1 MRLFSAGE
9 QPYSCHLCR
18 RSFSISS
25 NLQRHLRNIH
35 GKERQFQVNLTQKQ
49 ILGGKNKLAKQKIY
63 AKYHQSVVHIL
74 NYKKYLLT

>member
-1 MRLFSAGE
+1 MSLFSAGE

-49 ILGGKNKLAKQKIY
+49 ILGGKNKLAINKNMCKTN
-63 AKYHQSVVHIL
+63 V
-74 NYKKYLLT
+74 